1 MKARAPTDG
10 PAGLENHRFE
20 PGHIVRFFDD
30 DATLSEAV
38 AEFLRPTLLARGPG
52 LVVATAPHRL
62 GIRGFLE
69 SKGVSV
75 APLLDSGRLV
85 FLDARETLARFMD
98 GESPNP
104 EHFAAVIG
112 GVLDRLSQA
121 GMPFVYGEMVD
132 VLWRDGQ
139 HEAALRLEAMWNELM
154 RVRRFRLLC
163 GYHLNAFGSQ
173 EQAANFD
180 AVCDEHTDVVP
191 RSPTAEAEPATR
203 REIARLEQRNRALE
217 REILARQAAEGALK
231 NALRE
236 RDAVTVLA
244 DRDRDALRLRAAAI
258 VESSDDAIISQDLN
272 GEITSWNEGAERLYG
287 YTAREM
293 IGRSIAVLIPEDH
306 TEDFPMIFDRLRHG
320 DRIEH
325 YETVRV
331 AKDGHRIDVSLTI
344 SPIKD
349 AQGNIIGAS
358 KIARD
363 ISERRRTEQALRA
376 SEERLALEL
385 AATTRLHALSSRL
398 LTARSLTEALD
409 DVLTN
414 AIATSE
420 AAFGHVQLLDLEQGT
435 LRIHV
440 QSGFPDP
447 VLDRIERIG
456 LDDDVACARAARQGY
471 RVMVEDVKA
480 TPESAPHAE
489 VAATMRFRSY
499 QCSPLLSH
507 RGQVLGVL
515 TTHWRA
521 PGPLS
526 ERNARLL
533 DLYARHAADVVER
546 FQTEHALQEADRR
559 KDEFIAILAHEL
571 RNPLAPVRNASHY
584 LSLQN
589 LDAPDLRR
597 AVTMIDKQV
606 SLMSRLI
613 DDLLDVS
620 RISRGMLELRPERTL
635 LQELVDA
642 AVEACRH
649 ELDSR
654 QHRVRVSLPLN
665 PVPLHADRTRLIQ
678 VLCNLVTNA
687 AKYSPRGSQ
696 IDVSAWVDENHM
708 LSLSVRDRGAG
719 IPREKLAEIFNLF
732 AQLDR
737 TLEHQNGGLGIGL
750 TLARQIIELHGGTI
764 EARSE
769 GVGLGSEFVVRMP
782 VLPAP
787 LVTPAETPV
796 PPRLATRRVLVA
808 DDNRDAADSLAMLL
822 EMNGH
827 QVIRAY
833 DGRSAVELAARHRPE
848 VLLLDIGMPELD
860 GYEVARR
867 IRELPWGADAML
879 IALTGWGHEQDERRA
894 HAAGFDAH
902 VVKPAKKDVL
912 NQLLSGMPV
921 RKATPRR

>member
-1 MKARAPTDG
+1 LSARASI
-10 PAGLENHRFE
+10 HRPPDPGDPRSE

-30 DATLSEAV
+30 DATLCEAV
-38 AEFLRPTLLARGPG
+38 AEFLRPALLARGPA

-69 SKGVSV
+69 SKGVEV
-75 APLLDSGRLV
+75 PPLVDSGRLV
-85 FLDARETLARFMD
+85 CLDARETLARFME
-98 GESPNP
+98 GETPNP
-104 EHFAAVIG
+104 ERFAAVIG
-112 GVLDRLSQA
+112 GELDRLSGA

-132 VLWRDGQ
+132 LLWRDGQ
-139 HEAALRLEAMWNELM
+139 RETALRLERMWTELM
-154 RVRRFRLLC
+154 PIRRFRLLC
-163 GYHLNAFGSQ
+163 GYHLGGFASHTRTA
-173 EQAANFD
+173 EFD
-180 AVCDEHTDVVP
+180 AICDEHTNVVP
-191 RSPTAEAEPATR
+191 TSPTAEADPEMR
-203 REIARLEQRNRALE
+203 RAIARLEQRNRALE
-217 REILARQAAEGALK
+217 REVLARQAAEEALK

-258 VESSDDAIISQDLN
+258 VESSDDAIISKDLN

-293 IGRSIAVLIPEDH
+293 IGRSVAVLIPEDH
-306 TEDFPMIFDRLRHG
+306 TNDFPMLLDRLRRG
-320 DRIEH
+320 ERIEH

-331 AKDGHRIDVSLTI
+331 AKDGRRIDVSLTL
-344 SPIKD
+344 SPIRD
-349 AQGNIIGAS
+349 VQGNIIGAS

-363 ISERRRTEQALRA
+363 ITARRQTELALRA

-398 LTARSLTEALD
+398 LTARTQVEALD
-409 DVLTN
+409 DVLGN
-414 AIATSE
+414 AIASSG
-420 AAFGHVQLLDLEQGT
+420 AAFGHVQLLDHDEGT

-440 QSGFPDP
+440 QSGFPDE
-447 VLDRIERIG
+447 VLDRIERMGIG
-456 LDDDVACARAARQGY
+456 EDVANARAARQGY
-471 RVMVEDVKA
+471 RVVVEDVQA
-480 TPESAPHAE
+480 RPESAPHPE
-489 VAATMRFRSY
+489 VAATMRYRSY

-515 TTHWRA
+515 STYWRA

-533 DLYARHAADVVER
+533 DLHARHAADVIER
-546 FQTEHALQEADRR
+546 FHAEHTLQEADRR

-597 AVTMIDKQV
+597 AVKMIDQQV

-620 RISRGMLELRPERTL
+620 RISRGRLELRPERAL

-642 AVEACRH
+642 AIEACGH
-649 ELDSR
+649 EVESR
-654 QHRVRVSLPLN
+654 QHRVRVSLPPT

-750 TLARQIIELHGGTI
+750 TLARQIVELHGGSI

-787 LVTPAETPV
+787 LVTPAESPA
-796 PPRLATRRVLVA
+796 PPRIATRRVLVA

-827 QVIRAY
+827 EVIRAY
-833 DGRSAVELAARHRPE
+833 DGRSAVELATRLRPD

-860 GYEVARR
+860 GYDVARH

-879 IALTGWGHEQDERRA
+879 VALTGWGQEQDERRA

-902 VVKPAKKDVL
+902 VVKPAKKEVL

-921 RKATPRR
+921 RAVPQRH

>member
-1 MKARAPTDG
+1 MSSRAKPGG
-10 PAGLENHRFE
+10 PAGPEDSRFE

-38 AEFLRPTLLARGPG
+38 AEYLRPTLVARGPA

-69 SKGVSV
+69 SMGVEV
-75 APLLDSGRLV
+75 APLLESGRLV

-104 EHFAAVIG
+104 ERFAAVIG

-139 HEAALRLEAMWNELM
+139 RENALRLEAMWNELM
-154 RVRRFRLLC
+154 RGRRFRLLC
-163 GYHLNAFGSQ
+163 GYHLSGFGGQ
-173 EQAANFD
+173 EHAAGFD
-180 AVCDEHTDVVP
+180 AVCDEHTDVIP
-191 RSPTAEAEPATR
+191 CSPTAEVDPAAR

-217 REILARQAAEGALK
+217 REVLARQAAEEALK

-258 VESSDDAIISQDLN
+258 VESSHDAIISKDLN

-306 TEDFPMIFDRLRHG
+306 TNDFPMILERLRRG
-320 DRIEH
+320 ERIEN
-325 YETVRV
+325 YETVRI
-331 AKDGHRIDVSLTI
+331 AKDGRRIDVSLTI

-349 AQGNIIGAS
+349 AQGHIIGAS

-363 ISERRRTEQALRA
+363 ITARRRTEQALRA
-376 SEERLALEL
+376 SEERLAVEL
-385 AATTRLHALSSRL
+385 SATTRLHALSSRL
-398 LTARSLTEALD
+398 LTARSLPEALE
-409 DVLTN
+409 DVLAN
-414 AIATSE
+414 AIATSG
-420 AAFGHVQLLDLEQGT
+420 AAFGHIQLLDLDKGT
-435 LRIHV
+435 LRITV
-440 QSGFPDP
+440 QSGFPDD
-447 VLDRIERIG
+447 VLDRIEITRIQEE
-456 LDDDVACARAARQGY
+456 VASARAARQGY
-471 RVMVEDVKA
+471 RVVIEDVQA
-480 TPESAPHAE
+480 AAEPSPHPE
-489 VAATMRFRSY
+489 VAATVRYRSY
-499 QCSPLLSH
+499 QSSPLLSH

-515 TTHWRA
+515 STHCRA

-533 DLYARHAADVVER
+533 DLYARHAADVIER
-546 FQTEHALQEADRR
+546 FQTEHALQDADRR

-589 LDAPDLRR
+589 LDAPDVQR
-597 AVTMIDKQV
+597 AVKMIDKQV

-620 RISRGMLELRPERTL
+620 RISRGMLELRPERAL
-635 LQELVDA
+635 LQELVEA
-642 AVEACRH
+642 AVESCRH

-654 QHRVRVSLPLN
+654 QHRLRASLPTA

-678 VLCNLVTNA
+678 VLCNLITNA

-696 IDVSAWVDENHM
+696 IDVSAWVDDQM

-719 IPREKLAEIFNLF
+719 IPREKLAEIFDLF

-737 TLEHQNGGLGIGL
+737 TLEQQNGGLGIGL
-750 TLARQIIELHGGTI
+750 TLARQIVELHGGTI

-787 LVTPAETPV
+787 LVTASE
-796 PPRLATRRVLVA
+796 PPPLAKVASRRILVA

-822 EMNGH
+822 EMGGH
-827 QVIRAY
+827 EVFRAY

-867 IRELPWGADAML
+867 IRELPWGAEAL
-879 IALTGWGHEQDERRA
+879 LVALTGWGQEQDERRTR
-894 HAAGFDAH
+894 AAGFDAH

-912 NQLLSGMPV
+912 NRLLSG
-921 RKATPRR
+921 TPLREVTHRH